1 MHPFKVVGEKK
12 KRIRATWTQVRELEQ
27 TIKEQQEIID
37 KMKDL
42 LERQSS
48 ALEKAHIHLNEV
60 RDENLALRLENERL
74 HGRSFIERLFN
85 K

>member
-1 MHPFKVVGEKK
+1 MEQEVTKK
-12 KRIRATWTQVRELEQ
+12 KRVRPTWYQVRELEQ
-27 TIKEQQEIID
+27 TIKEQQELIEN
-37 KMKDL
+37 MKEL

-48 ALEKAHIHLNEV
+48 ALEKANIHINEV